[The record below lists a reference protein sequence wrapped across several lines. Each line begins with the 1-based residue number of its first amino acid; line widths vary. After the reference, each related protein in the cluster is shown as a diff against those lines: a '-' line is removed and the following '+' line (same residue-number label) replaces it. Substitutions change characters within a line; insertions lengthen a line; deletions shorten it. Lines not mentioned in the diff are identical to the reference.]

1 MMSSKKMKSK
11 KQTTKEN
18 VSNKKKTAKS
28 NARVDKNKLLI
39 EKLTAENK
47 ELEDKL
53 LRSKAEFENFRKRKE
68 KEIIDMIKYEGKDV
82 VKAMISIVDDLE
94 RLYLAI
100 DVNNES
106 YKSLQEGITMIQS
119 KIDKIFSEREIS
131 SFCEEGD
138 ILDSDLHDALMVKQE
153 KDRKDNEIIEVFE
166 KGYKY
171 RERVI
176 RHAKVVVNK
185 S

>member
-1 MMSSKKMKSK
+1 MSSKEK
-11 KQTTKEN
+11 K
-18 VSNKKKTAKS
+18 SNKQSSKDNSSTKKKVGKTSAK
-28 NARVDKNKLLI
+28 VDKNKLLI
-39 EKLTAENK
+39 EKLTIENK
-47 ELEDKL
+47 DLEDKL

-68 KEIIDMIKYEGKDV
+68 KEIVDMLKYEGKDV
-82 VKAMISIVDDLE
+82 INSMISIVDDLE

-100 DVNNES
+100 DTNNDS
-106 YKSLQEGITMIQS
+106 DKSLQEGVSMIQA
-119 KIDKIFSEREIS
+119 KIDKIFADREIV

-153 KDRKDNEIIEVFE
+153 KNKKDNEILEVFE

-171 RERVI
+171 RDRVI

>member
-1 MMSSKKMKSK
+1 MSSKDMKSK
-11 KQTTKEN
+11 KQSSKDKS
-18 VSNKKKTAKS
+18 SNKKKIRRASAK
-28 NARVDKNKLLI
+28 VDKNKLLI
-39 EKLTAENK
+39 EKITIENK
-47 ELEDKL
+47 DLEDKL

-82 VKAMISIVDDLE
+82 INSMISIVDDLE

-100 DVNNES
+100 DTDNDSN
-106 YKSLQEGITMIQS
+106 KSLQEGISMIQA
-119 KIDKIFSEREIS
+119 KIDKIFAEREII

-153 KDRKDNEIIEVFE
+153 KNKKDNEILEVFE

-171 RERVI
+171 RDRVI

>member
-1 MMSSKKMKSK
+1 MSSKETKSK
-11 KQTTKEN
+11 KQSSKDN
-18 VSNKKKTAKS
+18 SSHKKKVGKSSAK
-28 NARVDKNKLLI
+28 VDKNKLLI
-39 EKLTAENK
+39 EKFTIENK
-47 ELEDKL
+47 DLEDKL

-68 KEIIDMIKYEGKDV
+68 KEIIDMLKYEGKDV
-82 VKAMISIVDDLE
+82 INAMISIVDDLE

-100 DVNNES
+100 DTNNDS
-106 YKSLQEGITMIQS
+106 DKSLQEGVSMIQS
-119 KIDKIFSEREIS
+119 KIDKIFTEREIV
-131 SFCEEGD
+131 SFCEVGD

-153 KDRKDNEIIEVFE
+153 KNKKDNEILEVFE

-171 RERVI
+171 RHRVI

>member
-1 MMSSKKMKSK
+1 MSSKKTKPK
-11 KQTTKEN
+11 KQSSKDN
-18 VSNKKKTAKS
+18 SSNKKKVRRASAK
-28 NARVDKNKLLI
+28 VDKNKLLI
-39 EKLTAENK
+39 EKFTIENK
-47 ELEDKL
+47 DLEDKL

-68 KEIIDMIKYEGKDV
+68 KEIIDMLKYEGKDV
-82 VKAMISIVDDLE
+82 INSMISIVDDLD

-100 DVNNES
+100 DTSNDSN
-106 YKSLQEGITMIQS
+106 KSLQEGISMIQA
-119 KIDKIFSEREIS
+119 KIDKIFTDREIT
-131 SFCEEGD
+131 SFCKEGD

-153 KDRKDNEIIEVFE
+153 KNKKDNEILEVFE

-171 RERVI
+171 RDRVI

>member
-1 MMSSKKMKSK
+1 MSSKETKSK
-11 KQTTKEN
+11 KQSSKDN
-18 VSNKKKTAKS
+18 SSNKKKVRRASAK
-28 NARVDKNKLLI
+28 VDKNKLLI
-39 EKLTAENK
+39 EKFTIENK

-68 KEIIDMIKYEGKDV
+68 KEIIDMLKYEGKDV
-82 VKAMISIVDDLE
+82 INSMISIVDDLD

-100 DVNNES
+100 DTSNDSN
-106 YKSLQEGITMIQS
+106 KSLQEGISMIQA
-119 KIDKIFSEREIS
+119 KIDKIFSEREIT
-131 SFCEEGD
+131 SFCKEGD

-153 KDRKDNEIIEVFE
+153 KNKKDNEILEVFE

-171 RERVI
+171 RDRVI

>member
-1 MMSSKKMKSK
+1 MSSKEK
-11 KQTTKEN
+11 K
-18 VSNKKKTAKS
+18 SNKQSSKDNSSTKKKVGKTSAK
-28 NARVDKNKLLI
+28 VDKNKLLI
-39 EKLTAENK
+39 EKITIENK
-47 ELEDKL
+47 DLEDKL

-68 KEIIDMIKYEGKDV
+68 KEIIDMLKYEGKDV
-82 VKAMISIVDDLE
+82 INSMISIVDDLD

-100 DVNNES
+100 DTNNDS
-106 YKSLQEGITMIQS
+106 DKSLQEGVSMIQA
-119 KIDKIFSEREIS
+119 KIDKIFADREIV

-153 KDRKDNEIIEVFE
+153 KNKKDNEILEVFE

-171 RERVI
+171 RDRVI

>member
-1 MMSSKKMKSK
+1 MSSKETKSK
-11 KQTTKEN
+11 KQSPKDN
-18 VSNKKKTAKS
+18 SSNKKKVRRASAK
-28 NARVDKNKLLI
+28 VDKNKLLI
-39 EKLTAENK
+39 EKFTIENK
-47 ELEDKL
+47 DLEDKL

-68 KEIIDMIKYEGKDV
+68 KEIIDMLKYEGKDV
-82 VKAMISIVDDLE
+82 INSMISIVDDLD

-100 DVNNES
+100 DTSNDSN
-106 YKSLQEGITMIQS
+106 KSLQEGISMIQA
-119 KIDKIFSEREIS
+119 KIDKIFSEREIT
-131 SFCEEGD
+131 SFCKEGD

-153 KDRKDNEIIEVFE
+153 KNKKDNEILEVFE

-171 RERVI
+171 RDRVI

>member
-1 MMSSKKMKSK
+1 MSSKEIKSK
-11 KQTTKEN
+11 KQSSKDN
-18 VSNKKKTAKS
+18 SSNKKKVRRASAK
-28 NARVDKNKLLI
+28 VDKNKLLI
-39 EKLTAENK
+39 EKFTIENK
-47 ELEDKL
+47 DLEDKF

-68 KEIIDMIKYEGKDV
+68 KEIIDMLKYEGKDV
-82 VKAMISIVDDLE
+82 INSMISIVDDLD

-100 DVNNES
+100 DTSNDSN
-106 YKSLQEGITMIQS
+106 KSLQEGISMIQA
-119 KIDKIFSEREIS
+119 KIDKIFSEREIT
-131 SFCEEGD
+131 SFCKEGD

-153 KDRKDNEIIEVFE
+153 KNKKDNEILEVFE

-171 RERVI
+171 RDRVI

>member
-1 MMSSKKMKSK
+1 MSSKETKSK
-11 KQTTKEN
+11 KQSSKDN
-18 VSNKKKTAKS
+18 SSNKKKVRRASAK
-28 NARVDKNKLLI
+28 VDKNKLLI
-39 EKLTAENK
+39 EKFTIENK
-47 ELEDKL
+47 DLEDKF

-68 KEIIDMIKYEGKDV
+68 KEIIDMLKYEGKDV
-82 VKAMISIVDDLE
+82 INSMISIVDDLD

-100 DVNNES
+100 DTSNDSN
-106 YKSLQEGITMIQS
+106 KSLQEGISMIQA
-119 KIDKIFSEREIS
+119 KIDKIFTEREIT
-131 SFCEEGD
+131 SFCKEGD

-153 KDRKDNEIIEVFE
+153 KNKKDNEILEVFE

-171 RERVI
+171 RDRVI

>member
-1 MMSSKKMKSK
+1 MSSKETKSK
-11 KQTTKEN
+11 KQSSKDN
-18 VSNKKKTAKS
+18 SSNKKKVRRASAK
-28 NARVDKNKLLI
+28 VDKNKLLI
-39 EKLTAENK
+39 EKITIENK
-47 ELEDKL
+47 DLDDKL

-68 KEIIDMIKYEGKDV
+68 KEIIDMLKYEGKDV
-82 VKAMISIVDDLE
+82 INSMISIVDDLE

-100 DVNNES
+100 DTNNDS
-106 YKSLQEGITMIQS
+106 NKSLHEGISMIQT
-119 KIDKIFSEREIS
+119 KIDKIFTEREII

-153 KDRKDNEIIEVFE
+153 INKKDNEILEVFE

-171 RERVI
+171 RDRVI